1 MNIRN
6 FFNKIRSINNK
17 ELVLPSNLASIPMRD
32 KISIDKIQELSEYK
46 DNYRELLLKNK
57 NLFSNEISIKY
68 FNDEM
73 LMNFNLFSNLIVN
86 HDEIFNLYTTSE
98 YIKKEKYVHRI
109 VNPIKI
115 KLYID
120 KMHEL
125 YEETHLRLIALKELY
140 DEIESRKIIISRHNK
155 EILVNE
161 IYNLTTNYVIF
172 ANNVYAALKE
182 VETYRNEL
190 QTEINFDEKT
200 RDEIIKN
207 YYDNNVVGQVKAS
220 HILIKSDADDSASD
234 KEKKAAEEKAKKEA
248 EDIIKR
254 LNRGEKFSDLAK
266 KYSDDDATASKG
278 GDLGYFD
285 LDSMV
290 EQFSEATKKL
300 KVNEYTKSP
309 VKTEYGYHIILK
321 VKEKK
326 KPKLEDEKDAI
337 KDKLKDEKKSADPA
351 INAKTLVEIRKS
363 KKIKWND
370 PVLRKAYN
378 RLMEKQIENAT
389 TSGT

>member
-1 MNIRN
+1 MKTKKLLIGT
-6 FFNKIRSINNK
+6 
-17 ELVLPSNLASIPMRD
+17 LLLLASISLTGCGNKAKVD
-32 KISIDKIQELSEYK
+32 GKNTVELKGAKISANEFYNSIKEEKIEELVDMIDHKLFDKKYATTDEENKTVDDQVANIKKIYANDNEESLNSVLKQYFGVENQKELEAKLHLEEKRKLAVDDYIK
-46 DNYRELLLKNK
+46 DNLTDRE
-57 NLFSNEISIKY
+57 
-68 FNDEM
+68 
-73 LMNFNLFSNLIVN
+73 
-86 HDEIFNLYTTSE
+86 
-98 YIKKEKYVHRI
+98 
-109 VNPIKI
+109 
-115 KLYID
+115 
-120 KMHEL
+120 
-125 YEETHLRLIALKELY
+125 
-140 DEIESRKIIISRHNK
+140 
-155 EILVNE
+155 
-161 IYNLTTNYVIF
+161 
-172 ANNVYAALKE
+172 
-182 VETYRNEL
+182 
-190 QTEINFDEKT
+190 
-200 RDEIIKN
+200 IKN
-207 YYDNNVVGQVKAS
+207 YYDNNVFGQVKAS